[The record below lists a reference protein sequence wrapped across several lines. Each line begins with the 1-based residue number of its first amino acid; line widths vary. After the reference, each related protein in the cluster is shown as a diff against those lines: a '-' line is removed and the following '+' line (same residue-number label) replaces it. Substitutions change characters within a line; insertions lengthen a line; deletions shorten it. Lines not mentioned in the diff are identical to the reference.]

1 MGGGSHKNLFT
12 NSISEMEHFPL
23 PTGSLWCFD
32 DWGSGLVVF
41 LMLRLDLGLVLTR
54 WIWDLSRTRLDPHIV
69 LPVGDLLVTRNASIG
84 ILEAKNTQSFIPTS
98 LRTWGAFLWSSYA
111 SKSSRLSCEQIL
123 CIWSNSTPIKKNI
136 AIS

>member
-12 NSISEMEHFPL
+12 NSISEIEHFPL

-69 LPVGDLLVTRNASIG
+69 LPVGDLLVTRRSHLYSHACSVVLQEYSILHPNIVANLG
-84 ILEAKNTQSFIPTS
+84 SLSLEL
-98 LRTWGAFLWSSYA
+98 LRFEKL
-111 SKSSRLSCEQIL
+111 
-123 CIWSNSTPIKKNI
+123 
-136 AIS
+136 